1 MFPRTYSRKPSF
13 SNIGFEKGVST
24 KVGAMAFT
32 LILYFAYSMAQ
43 DAGHVLS
50 MILMPTPSR
59 DLLARLLDEGV
70 VHDKKEDIPDPNPQ
84 PLEELMQGGF
94 RNLLHGP
101 DILSQE
107 SSEAGEGS
115 VQKKKS

>member
-1 MFPRTYSRKPSF
+1 
-13 SNIGFEKGVST
+13 
-24 KVGAMAFT
+24 
-32 LILYFAYSMAQ
+32 
-43 DAGHVLS
+43 

-107 SSEAGEGS
+107 SSETGEGS
-115 VQKKKS
+115 VQKRKAKGLNHGGRVGFFTQLDKADDKRGEDFERKS